1 MVIEIDL
8 NSKVPIYEQIADK
21 IIILIAKG
29 ELKEGD
35 RLPSVRNLADICGI
49 NPMTANKAY
58 RILEDDGYITVNKR
72 SGAVVREKNK
82 ARKAEIE
89 ALKLALVKLSA
100 SGMSPYQIKKEV
112 DKILEEIWLY
122 IKLHSYSW

>member
-21 IIILIAKG
+21 IIGLIAKG
-29 ELKEGD
+29 DLVEGD

-58 RILEDDGYITVNKR
+58 KILEEASYITINKR
-72 SGAVVREKNK
+72 SGAVVRKKDK
-82 ARKAEIE
+82 ASDADIE
-89 ALKLALVKLSA
+89 SFRLTLSRLLA
-100 SGMSPYQIKKEV
+100 SGMGPCEIRKLLDES
-112 DKILEEIWLY
+112 LEDL
-122 IKLHSYSW
+122 L